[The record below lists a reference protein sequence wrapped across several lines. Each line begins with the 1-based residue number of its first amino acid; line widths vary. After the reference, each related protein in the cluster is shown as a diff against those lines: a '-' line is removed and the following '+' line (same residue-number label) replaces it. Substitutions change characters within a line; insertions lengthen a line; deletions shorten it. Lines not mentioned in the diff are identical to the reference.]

1 MSPPSVVL
9 ALVPLLSLEPTVV
22 ASLAGIPVLPGDGV
36 FAAGT
41 ASAGAAVAALT
52 SVVGSFH
59 VGVFRTLEAA
69 VETATGPV
77 GLVVIFV
84 YSFLIAFIL
93 PLPSEIVLATPLN
106 LGLGYW
112 PEMAIIILV
121 SAAGKAAGSLLAFAL
136 GHGAKQAGP
145 IVRWLRRS
153 RFDIVGMTERR
164 TVQLA
169 KDYGYAG
176 LALALCVPGFP
187 DTLSIYAFSVLE
199 EDYARFAAATF
210 AGSAGRLILV
220 LAVFRGALALF

>member
-1 MSPPSVVL
+1 MSALSAIL
-9 ALVPLLSLEPTVV
+9 ALVPLLSLEPAAF
-22 ASLAGIPVLPGDGV
+22 ASIVGFPVLPDEMLVTG
-36 FAAGT
+36 FA
-41 ASAGAAVAALT
+41 SVGAAVAAVT
-52 SVVGSFH
+52 TVVGSFH
-59 VGVFRTLEAA
+59 VGVFRTLESA
-69 VETATGPV
+69 VETATGPA
-77 GLVVIFV
+77 GLVIIFV

-112 PEMAIIILV
+112 PEMVLIILV

-153 RFDIVGMTERR
+153 RFDVIGMTERR

-199 EDYARFAAATF
+199 EDYVRFAAATF